1 VKILGVFGF
10 HPTNRGKEKIDGG
23 QRMEKRGETV
33 KNGGWIGG
41 GLARTLVLAAAMREI
56 GFDADTIFYR
66 FGKGGIFAG

>member
-1 VKILGVFGF
+1 
-10 HPTNRGKEKIDGG
+10 
-23 QRMEKRGETV
+23 MEKRGETV